1 MKEAPWRCTASLVW
15 RFSIGVLER
24 NRLIPL
30 GLLSVSPAN
39 SFLVA
44 ITGREQVATIR
55 ERLPVYV
62 ITNVALIPLSS
73 RTEAARAINKAK
85 PGQKSLADSAADT
98 GSDTEG
104 EVYIDDD
111 DASVVDD
118 EIQDDID
125 AASKAA
131 AKAQPESQAQSSI
144 GQDVFE
150 KKGQYGRFAEK
161 WFSKRGWTVD
171 RRRAEGMTSLE
182 GELPKKEQ
190 KGQLREEKQ
199 DRPTDYDKPENK
211 PQPESSPS
219 GSSTSL
225 NAEDENLKDK
235 VKDVEEE
242 VKENVAHSL
251 TPKLLHTTKLL
262 LATSRR

>member
-1 MKEAPWRCTASLVW
+1 M
-15 RFSIGVLER
+15 
-24 NRLIPL
+24 N
-30 GLLSVSPAN
+30 VSAAN
-39 SFLVA
+39 SFLIA

-55 ERLPVYV
+55 ERFPVYV
-62 ITNVALIPLSS
+62 ITNIALIPLSS
-73 RTEAARAINKAK
+73 RTEAARAIEKSK
-85 PGQKSLADSAADT
+85 PKQKSLADGVADT

-104 EVYIDDD
+104 EIYIDDD

-131 AKAQPESQAQSSI
+131 ATAPSKSQGQSSI
-144 GQDVFE
+144 GQDVFT

-171 RRRAEGMTSLE
+171 RRRAEGMTSVE
-182 GELPKKEQ
+182 GEVPQKEQ
-190 KGQLREEKQ
+190 LRDEKK

-211 PQPESSPS
+211 PQPENSPASSS
-219 GSSTSL
+219 ASL
-225 NAEDENLKDK
+225 NDAKDREVDDK
-235 VKDVEEE
+235 VEDVEES
-242 VKENVAHSL
+242 VKDSVAHSL

-262 LATSRR
+262 LATSRRWDLFILLLSDF